1 MSERQP
7 TRSTTLRRHKLVFIN
22 YIKVI
27 KRLGKDAKNM
37 SKYSLYDE
45 AGEPLG
51 LDAMTSGRIIRAA
64 LKRTNSSMLNILNAE
79 EAEDLLAMIMELN
92 KEG

>member
-1 MSERQP
+1 MGEHPIRQ
-7 TRSTTLRRHKLVFIN
+7 TTLRRHKLVFIN

-37 SKYSLYDE
+37 SKNSLYDE

-64 LKRTNSSMLNILNAE
+64 LKRSNASMMNILNAQ
-79 EAEDLLAMIMELN
+79 EADELLATILELN
-92 KEG
+92 KE